1 MDIKGLAEQ
10 VKNQM
15 AEVTGLKPVTV
26 TEIFKDDQGWRISL
40 DMLEM
45 SRIPNST
52 DLIGEYETVLDEAG
66 NMLKFERK
74 ATRLRGE
81 PTEKAERA

>member
-1 MDIKGLAEQ
+1 MDIKGLARQ
-10 VKNQM
+10 AKNQM

-26 TEIFKDDQGWRISL
+26 TGIFKDDQGWRISL
-40 DMLEM
+40 DMMEM

-52 DLIGEYETVLDEAG
+52 DVLGDYEVVLDEAG

-81 PTEKAERA
+81 SMEKAERA